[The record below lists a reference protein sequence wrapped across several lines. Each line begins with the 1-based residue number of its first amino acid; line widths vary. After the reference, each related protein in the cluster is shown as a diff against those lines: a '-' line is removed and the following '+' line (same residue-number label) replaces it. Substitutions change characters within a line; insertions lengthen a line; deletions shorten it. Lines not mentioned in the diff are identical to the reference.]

1 MVAGDF
7 VIFKKLGSRWDDFN
21 GFFFTPWV
29 PRIDLT
35 HVIVKESLN
44 DDDDGVAKDS
54 EGPS

>member
-1 MVAGDF
+1 MV
-7 VIFKKLGSRWDDFN
+7 
-21 GFFFTPWV
+21 FFTPRV

-35 HVIVKESLN
+35 HVNVKEFLI